1 MIISF
6 VVFCMLLAGGIAG
19 FLFILEDVKAEIKYK
34 NN

>member
-6 VVFCMLLAGGIAG
+6 IIFCMLLAGGIAG
-19 FLFILEDVKAEIKYK
+19 FLFILEDVKSEIKYK